1 MLGRCSVRRY
11 CEACFEKQIKIEAV
25 TDEIT
30 RLKAKLKYLERKEQ
44 EGYFGS
50 STPSSKV
57 PLKANAPAENQRKQG
72 GLKKG
77 HPGHGRQGFDESQA
91 DHIVQLDSEIGN
103 RCPQCGGPDRKSTRL
118 NSSHGYLSY
127 AL

>member
-11 CEACFEKQIKIEAV
+11 CEACFEKQLKIEAL

-77 HPGHGRQGFDESQA
+77 HPGHGRQGFDKSQA
-91 DHIVQLDSEIGN
+91 DQIVQKNIERDN
-103 RCPQCGGPDRKSTRL
+103 RWPQAAGTV
-118 NSSHGYLSY
+118 
-127 AL
+127 